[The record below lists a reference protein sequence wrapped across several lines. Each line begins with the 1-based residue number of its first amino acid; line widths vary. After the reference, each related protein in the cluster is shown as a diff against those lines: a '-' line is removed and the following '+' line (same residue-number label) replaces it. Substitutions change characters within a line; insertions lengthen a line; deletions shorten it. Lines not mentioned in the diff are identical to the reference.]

1 MKLNKVESKK
11 ALGIFEVKP
20 KNSLEKKE
28 LVNFAAEYWMNAIMN
43 AGKEQISVQM
53 GDEIILVS
61 EKELKKFKKAFV
73 NYILKIFPKKD
84 DNISLWTS
92 NGEFFEKVGTDSYLK
107 GIMQNCNLPLT
118 CLPSDLIMW
127 IYSNKIDVE
136 EDYRRE
142 TIYRVQGKKVK

>member
-1 MKLNKVESKK
+1 
-11 ALGIFEVKP
+11 
-20 KNSLEKKE
+20 
-28 LVNFAAEYWMNAIMN
+28 MNAIMN